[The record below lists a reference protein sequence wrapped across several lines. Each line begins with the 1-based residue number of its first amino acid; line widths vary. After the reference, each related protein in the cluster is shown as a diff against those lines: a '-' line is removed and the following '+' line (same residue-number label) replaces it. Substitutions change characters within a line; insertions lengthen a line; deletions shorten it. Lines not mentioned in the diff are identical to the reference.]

1 MKYLMGLLLALA
13 LGTPT
18 LVFADDLARFYPAD
32 SYFYLGSNGW
42 NGIKD
47 SFGKSPA
54 GEVWAH
60 PRFDAIRNDVES
72 FPAFIYEL
80 LGGIRQ
86 QADDDSQ
93 QLSLPVKMLLGS
105 NGPQMLFNSM
115 RYGVALGVPAFDI
128 DPVEPQMQGYLII
141 EAGDEAPTVRR
152 QFGGYLMK
160 SVLNDPHSE
169 ELGGVRWAV
178 STLDT
183 DPSFDIWWGEH
194 DGRVVF
200 AVGEQSV
207 KTYFSMCDGNR
218 TSLAASTGYKRG
230 MQRCIGESRVNASLH
245 IDFPAILD
253 QVLGMMDEFGA
264 TLPPEAE
271 AVIDE
276 VSRLGA
282 IHVACGEV
290 GDERITYTSGV
301 SFPFQELVG
310 GGQPIT
316 SDMYALLPARPFLFW
331 SASYDARAIYQQLLE
346 SIEALFPPEQTWK
359 VEQGRKT
366 IEALIGLPFDD
377 IIAALGDRVTV
388 FEEPSARGLIPG
400 FVISIAGADAKM
412 MNEIIRT
419 KLPMISLLTGSARTR
434 LTLGSLEVPFRESG
448 QLIRYMQSSA
458 RDNPVVLAWTEIDG
472 EMLFA
477 MHPTVL
483 EQLIHRIETRSDDS
497 DRFQIP
503 DLVSGSCQIPEGAAN
518 GAGLIDLGALLAWSW
533 PTIVPELQKMLS
545 RKGGQFD
552 AASIPSA
559 HLFENWKVEARMWID
574 ESGFRATKT
583 SPLPMGPE
591 FLGGMIL
598 GMTAAFIDAQER
610 QEEQQ
615 QPEAPESNPSPE
627 TEEPDPSATPEPV
640 KAEPL
645 R

>member
-1 MKYLMGLLLALA
+1 MKYLFGLLLALA

-18 LVFADDLARFYPAD
+18 LVVADDLARFFPAD

-47 SFGKSPA
+47 SFDDSPA

-60 PRFDAIRNDVES
+60 PRFDGLRNDVES
-72 FPAFIYEL
+72 FPAFVYEL
-80 LGGIRQ
+80 LGGIQQ
-86 QADDDSQ
+86 QADAESNP
-93 QLSLPVKMLLGS
+93 LSLPMKMILSS

-128 DPVEPQMQGYLII
+128 DPVDPKLQGYLII
-141 EAGDEAPTVRR
+141 QAGDDAPTVRS

-169 ELGGVRWAV
+169 ELGGIRWAV

-194 DGRVVF
+194 EGRVVF
-200 AVGEQSV
+200 AIGEQSV

-218 TSLAASTGYKRG
+218 TSLAASTGYKSG
-230 MQRCIGESRVNASLH
+230 MQRCIGDSRVNASLH
-245 IDFPAILD
+245 LDFPAILD
-253 QVLGMMDEFGA
+253 QVLGLMDEFGA

-282 IHVACGEV
+282 IHIACGEV
-290 GDERITYTSGV
+290 GDESITYTSGV
-301 SFPFQELVG
+301 SFPFQGSVG

-316 SDMYALLPARPFLFW
+316 SEMFALLPARPFLFW
-331 SASYDARAIYQQLLE
+331 SASYDGKAIYQQILE

-366 IEALIGLPFDD
+366 IEALTGVPFDD
-377 IIAALGDRVTV
+377 IVASLGDRVTV
-388 FEEPSARGLIPG
+388 FEESSARGLIPG
-400 FVISIAGADAKM
+400 FVISIAGADAKL

-419 KLPMISLLTGSARTR
+419 KLPLISMMTGSMRTR
-434 LTLGSLEVPFRESG
+434 LTLGSLEVPLRGSG

-483 EQLIHRIETRSDDS
+483 EQLIHRIETRSGDS

-503 DLVSGSCQIPEGAAN
+503 ALVSGACQIPDGAAN
-518 GAGLIDLGALLAWSW
+518 GAGLIDLGALLEWSW
-533 PTIVPELQKMLS
+533 PTIVPALQKMLS

-559 HLFENWKVEARMWID
+559 HLFESWKVEARMWID

-583 SPLPMGPE
+583 SPMPMGPE

-598 GMTAAFIDAQER
+598 GMTAAFMEVEQQE
-610 QEEQQ
+610 Q
-615 QPEAPESNPSPE
+615 QPEAPDSNPSPE
-627 TEEPDPSATPEPV
+627 TKETEPPVTAEPV

>member
-1 MKYLMGLLLALA
+1 MKYLFGLLLALA

-18 LVFADDLARFYPAD
+18 LVVADDLARFYPAD

-47 SFGKSPA
+47 SFGNSPA

-60 PRFDAIRNDVES
+60 PRFDAIRSDVES

-80 LGGIRQ
+80 LGGIQQ
-86 QADDDSQ
+86 QADDESQ
-93 QLSLPVKMLLGS
+93 QLSLPMKMLLGS

-115 RYGVALGVPAFDI
+115 RYGVAVGVPAFDI

-141 EAGDEAPTVRR
+141 EAGDEAPTVRS

-160 SVLNDPHSE
+160 SVLNDPRSE

-207 KTYFSMCDGNR
+207 STYFAMCDGNR
-218 TSLAASTGYKRG
+218 TSLAASTGYKSG
-230 MQRCIGESRVNASLH
+230 MQRCIGDSRVNASLH
-245 IDFPAILD
+245 LDFPAILD
-253 QVLGMMDEFGA
+253 QVLGLMDEFGA

-282 IHVACGEV
+282 IHIAAGEV
-290 GDERITYTSGV
+290 GDESITYTSGV
-301 SFPFQELVG
+301 SFPFQEFVG
-310 GGQPIT
+310 GGKPIT
-316 SDMYALLPARPFLFW
+316 SGMFALLPANPFLFW
-331 SASYDARAIYQQLLE
+331 SGSYDAKAMYQQLLE

-366 IEALIGLPFDD
+366 IEALIGVPFDD
-377 IIAALGDRVTV
+377 IIAALGDRITV
-388 FEEPSARGLIPG
+388 FEETSARGLIPG
-400 FVISIAGADAKM
+400 FVISIAGADAKL

-518 GAGLIDLGALLAWSW
+518 GAGLIDLGALLEWSW

-559 HLFENWKVEARMWID
+559 HLFEDWKVEARMWID

-598 GMTAAFIDAQER
+598 GMTAAFMEQEQQQ
-610 QEEQQ
+610 QEQ
-615 QPEAPESNPSPE
+615 QPEAPDSKPSPE
-627 TEEPDPSATPEPV
+627 PKEAEPSATPEPV